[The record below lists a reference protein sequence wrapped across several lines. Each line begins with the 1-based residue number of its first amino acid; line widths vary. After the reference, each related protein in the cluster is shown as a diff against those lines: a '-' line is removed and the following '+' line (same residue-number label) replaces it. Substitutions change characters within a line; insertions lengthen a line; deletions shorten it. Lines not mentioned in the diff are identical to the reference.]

1 MEFSSW
7 NSINW
12 FKLSHLN
19 NNHVIII
26 TFITQNEKK
35 KTVQLADAVKRGAHS
50 LGSSQSESQVMVIN
64 AVKDV
69 ASALGELINTTKNAS
84 GKPVNDPYMQE
95 LKESA
100 KVSEPFRY
108 FSIPNICQTVLFR
121 FYSLEIVVPFQIRM

>member
-1 MEFSSW
+1 M
-7 NSINW
+7 
-12 FKLSHLN
+12 
-19 NNHVIII
+19 
-26 TFITQNEKK
+26 
-35 KTVQLADAVKRGAHS
+35 ADAVKRGAHS

-100 KVSEPFRY
+100 KVSEYFQHFSIQNRCKNVLFRY
-108 FSIPNICQTVLFR
+108 FST
-121 FYSLEIVVPFQIRM
+121 

>member
-1 MEFSSW
+1 MIY
-7 NSINW
+7 N
-12 FKLSHLN
+12 LLHHYL
-19 NNHVIII
+19 HH
-26 TFITQNEKK
+26 EKI
-35 KTVQLADAVKRGAHS
+35 VQLADAVKRGAHS

-100 KVSEPFRY
+100 KVSEQFRH
-108 FSIPNICQTVLFR
+108 FGIQNKCKTVRFRFFLSNSLFR
-121 FYSLEIVVPFQIRM
+121 FKFNCECCKAYVGTMLEFYLMI